1 MCCAP
6 SCPPRERIGRW
17 WEQEHAWGIQRS
29 HDQTALMRDMRV
41 EWSGY
46 DVHPKWG
53 LALHVLLF
61 VDQIDRYL
69 RRVPACMRACAT
81 MDEPQE
87 HTFIHLP

>member
-1 MCCAP
+1 
-6 SCPPRERIGRW
+6 
-17 WEQEHAWGIQRS
+17 
-29 HDQTALMRDMRV
+29 MRDMRV

-69 RRVPACMRACAT
+69 RRVPACMRACAN

-87 HTFIHLP
+87 HTFIHLALVAERAIVVEAEGSD